1 MLNVVFLKK
10 CCFLKNDPL
19 HVCELHIGANYDL
32 TVHIGAN
39 YNLLFDCYCKY
50 TVHGTIGRFYYV
62 PISISYDRH
71 IYRYYNL

>member
-10 CCFLKNDPL
+10 CFFLKNDLL

-39 YNLLFDCYCKY
+39 YNL
-50 TVHGTIGRFYYV
+50 TV
-62 PISISYDRH
+62 
-71 IYRYYNL
+71 LLLL